1 MTTVPFEDFGRY
13 SDVLRARSGEAVKV
27 RFVEPR
33 DAEPLRAYV
42 RGLSPESRF
51 RRFFGPIRELPGDLL
66 DHFIHVGDHDEF
78 SVVATMTVDGL
89 EVIVGEARYAFHPDN
104 ESVEFGLSISDNW
117 QRHGIGTSILRNM
130 ECRAASFGA
139 TRIYGDALRSNA
151 SMIALAR
158 KAGYGFAA
166 SPGEAR
172 AVRFEKPIALT
183 PHEIPCA
190 SWRLAAAARSGVAA
204 GAH

>member
-1 MTTVPFEDFGRY
+1 MTMLPFEEFGRY
-13 SDVLRARSGEAVKV
+13 SDVLHARSGDVVKV
-27 RFVEPR
+27 RFVEPG
-33 DAEPLRAYV
+33 DAEPLRTYV
-42 RGLSPESRF
+42 RALSPESRF

-66 DHFIHVGDHDEF
+66 DHFIHVGEHDEF
-78 SVVATMTVDGL
+78 SVVATMIVDGM
-89 EVIVGEARYAFHPDN
+89 EVIVGEARYAFHPDD

-117 QRHGIGTSILRNM
+117 QGHGIGAAIMRNM

-139 TRIYGDALRSNA
+139 TRIYGDALRSNE

-158 KAGYGFAA
+158 KAGYRFIA

-190 SWRLAAAARSGVAA
+190 SWRLAAAARAGNAA
-204 GAH
+204 SAH